1 MAILDELTR
10 RAMAAVA
17 VAAPRAAADPARP
30 VYHLLPPAQWMNDVH
45 GAFHHRGWYHVFF
58 QFLPWTDDLTEAKA
72 AGIGWGHARSRD
84 LVHWEFLPPALL
96 PRPEDNARALASGS
110 SWMRA
115 DGVPM
120 LFYTHTP
127 VGFPAHKREPRGAL
141 PVDEELLTWRTVD
154 LGLTPGNNGVPA
166 DIPSIWADIY
176 LFGHGDRVFA
186 TFKQSD
192 GLVCEAQNQDL
203 TEWRAVG
210 HLGGTGS
217 IAAAEEGV
225 AGECPNVFTLQ
236 GRYVLIRSTYPISYL
251 LGDFD
256 PDAVTF
262 TADGPPRV
270 LDYGYGGDQQP
281 DLHSRGLYGTTAL
294 ADPAGLPGGG
304 PGGEPGNEPPSD
316 RRRGHGRTVLA
327 GWVSGF
333 AAGRG
338 WRGCMSLPRV
348 LSIEGGR
355 LMQSPLPE
363 LNRLRRRHTRVEN
376 LTIGGAARTIPEARG
391 KALEIVADLAPRDAA
406 SCGLRVRCRDDGS
419 GGLAIRYTPG
429 TLDAAGTR
437 VPLQLAVGETL
448 RLHLF
453 LDHSVMELFI
463 QDGSASVTR
472 VNYPSDE
479 DVAVALFAD
488 GGTAAAISLDAWEM
502 AAIR

>member
-1 MAILDELTR
+1 MATLDELTR

-17 VAAPRAAADPARP
+17 AAAPRAAADPARP

-84 LVHWEFLPPALL
+84 LVHWEFLPPPALL
-96 PRPEDNARALASGS
+96 PRTEDNARALASGS
-110 SWMRA
+110 SWVRA

-127 VGFPAHKREPRGAL
+127 VGFPEQKREPRGAL
-141 PVDEELLTWRTVD
+141 PVDEDLLTWRTVD
-154 LGLTPGNNGVPA
+154 LGLTPGNSGVPA
-166 DIPSIWADIY
+166 GIPAIWADIY

-192 GLVCEAQNQDL
+192 GLVCEAQNEEL

-236 GRYVLIRSTYPISYL
+236 ERYVLIRSTYPISYQ
-251 LGDFD
+251 LGAFD

-262 TADGPPRV
+262 TADRPPRI
-270 LDYGYGGDQQP
+270 LDYGYGGDEQP
-281 DLHSRGLYGTTAL
+281 APHSRGLYGTTAF
-294 ADPAGLPGGG
+294 AE
-304 PGGEPGNEPPSD
+304 PGGEPGGEPGSEPGSEP
-316 RRRGHGRTVLA
+316 RRRHGRTVLA

-333 AAGRG
+333 KAGRG

-348 LSIEGGR
+348 LSIDGGR
-355 LMQSPLPE
+355 LMQTPLPE
-363 LNRLRRRHTRVEN
+363 LSRLRRRHTRVGH
-376 LTIGGAARTIPEARG
+376 LQLGGGARLIPEVRG
-391 KALEIVADLAPRDAA
+391 KALEIVAELAPREAA

-429 TLDAAGTR
+429 TLDVAGTS
-437 VPLQLAVGETL
+437 VPLQLAAGDTL

-453 LDHSVMELFI
+453 LDHSVMELFV

-472 VNYPSDE
+472 VNYPPE
-479 DVAVALFAD
+479 QDVAVALFAD